1 MFNYLQRW
9 FKGYRVVDAPKYLS
23 GKQTIEEPD
32 PIVATVMK
40 RMSDRSK
47 MGMEKYGC
55 TMMRDD
61 LKAPEWIDHTI
72 EELLD
77 AAVYLERLKVDL
89 NDRRR

>member
-1 MFNYLQRW
+1 MIN
-9 FKGYRVVDAPKYLS
+9 D
-23 GKQTIEEPD
+23 PD
-32 PIVATVMK
+32 PVVASVIK

-47 MGMEKYGC
+47 EGIIKYGC

-61 LKAPEWIDHTI
+61 LKTTEWIDHAI

-89 NDRRR
+89 NDRRG